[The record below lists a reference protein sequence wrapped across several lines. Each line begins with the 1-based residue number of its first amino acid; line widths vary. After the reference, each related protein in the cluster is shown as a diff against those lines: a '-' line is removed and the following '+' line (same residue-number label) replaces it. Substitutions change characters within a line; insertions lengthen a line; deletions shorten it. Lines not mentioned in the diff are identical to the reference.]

1 MTGQSSPGTEAWTFR
16 FSHPL
21 RVRWAEI
28 DGQNVV
34 FNGHYLTYFDV
45 AATEY
50 WRTLGYSYASFL
62 ERGVDTFAVKATLE
76 YQSPAR
82 FDDEIDV
89 HVRVA
94 RFGRTSMAVAFVI
107 QRAAEL
113 LVTGELVYVFVHPVE
128 RRPVPIPLEIQNAV
142 TGYELTPPERS

>member
-1 MTGQSSPGTEAWTFR
+1 MAEAPSPHAAGQLFR
-16 FSHPL
+16 FTHPL

-50 WRTLGYSYASFL
+50 WRALGYSYGSFL

-76 YQSPAR
+76 YQSPAH
-82 FDDEIDV
+82 FDDELTIG
-89 HVRVA
+89 VRVA
-94 RFGRTSMAVAFVI
+94 RIGRTSMAVAFEI
-107 QRAAEL
+107 RRGDDA
-113 LVTGELVYVFVHPVE
+113 LVKGELVYVFVDPTA
-128 RRPVPIPLEIQNAV
+128 RRPVPIPEEIQRSITA
-142 TGYELTPPERS
+142 YETTPPERA